1 MCGWKRA
8 RKRGSNIL
16 DIKSRSEIGIYLEGS
31 DVSRV
36 GFLSRG
42 IIAAWLKQAEK
53 QPLLK
58 QRFAS
63 SAINSAKTAAHDLTR
78 DGGTK
83 STDDD
88 FGGAE

>member
-1 MCGWKRA
+1 MTRP
-8 RKRGSNIL
+8 
-16 DIKSRSEIGIYLEGS
+16 
-31 DVSRV
+31 V
-36 GFLSRG
+36 
-42 IIAAWLKQAEK
+42 IAACLTQAGK

-58 QRFAS
+58 ERFAS

-88 FGGAE
+88 FGGTE